1 MRIFDGTKYRDA
13 TDEEIAA
20 IRAEAL
26 GVLTQPM
33 SVEDVLRM
41 LIPLQINSIQTDDS
55 TALRM
60 RQFYPVWADGETY
73 SLDFKV
79 QRAGKLWKAIQAHT
93 SMAGWEPEN
102 AASLWTQIN
111 ETHEGTVDDPIPYGG
126 TWHWKMER
134 TTARAESSTSARG
147 TRGILSM
154 QPCLIWWGCMWRWLS
169 EF

>member
-126 TWHWKMER
+126 NMALEN
-134 TTARAESSTSARG
+134 G
-147 TRGILSM
+147 TYYSQSGVVYKCTRDTGNPVYAALSD
-154 QPCLIWWGCMWRWLS
+154 LVGLYV
-169 EF
+169 EVVE